1 MDIAFGTLLLIGKW
15 AFIAIIY
22 AVLFIVLKTVRRE
35 MAQRLE
41 SNEPVSSAVS
51 GHLRIVAGGS
61 DPRLVSGRIIPLSN
75 SLLVG
80 ADRTRLGDD
89 DLLIQDDFVS
99 GLHAEMSWDGAHWWV
114 EDLGS
119 TNGTYID
126 SRRLSPHER
135 TEVPPG
141 STLQFG
147 DATFTLMA

>member
-1 MDIAFGTLLLIGKW
+1 
-15 AFIAIIY
+15 
-22 AVLFIVLKTVRRE
+22 
-35 MAQRLE
+35 Q

-51 GHLRIVAGGS
+51 GHLRIVAGGR
-61 DPRLVSGRIIPLSN
+61 DPRLASGRIIPRSTW
-75 SLLVG
+75 LLVAG
-80 ADRTRLGDD
+80 DRPRLGDD
-89 DLLIQDDFVS
+89 DVVIEGDRGS
-99 GLHAEMSWDGAHWWV
+99 GLHAQMSCDAAPSWV